1 LNLVLAVKAIKTI
14 SKSEVMIEMGP
25 ETHTGCSSEEVSVVS
40 YLDQNVK
47 SYLDQ
52 NVKSYLDQNVK
63 CLKNFRKIFQ
73 FKISGNFLQRL
84 SC

>member
-1 LNLVLAVKAIKTI
+1 MLAVKAIKTI

-52 NVKSYLDQNVK
+52 NVK